1 MRCISL
7 RVKKV
12 FVAVISLWAISARA
26 ESTFPVAV
34 GDTWQYEIAGSPGS
48 TVTVRADG
56 TEKLNDQE
64 LVRLETGTA
73 NSPVKTELVATGPAG
88 LSCYQRTFPGAKP
101 VSFDPPQLLIP
112 DSMKVGDQWEM
123 DDFVNGNRM
132 HLQFVVVA
140 EEDVAVPAGNFR
152 GFRAQ
157 CEQPGT
163 VSMTVERW
171 FVAGVGMVKEVTSA
185 RAPGG
190 RLLNRVT
197 TALTK
202 VSRGQGAADSG
213 PAVVVPSSSPPPQAS
228 FKLEIAQERE
238 GAPAAEIKSD
248 AENIFVRWNGENLPI
263 HSVVRIAWVAE
274 DVGDVAWPNFVVDE
288 TKTEISTPTFGA
300 RFTLSRPKDGW
311 APGKYRVDLYLDDQ
325 LQSAAKV
332 TIR

>member
-1 MRCISL
+1 M
-7 RVKKV
+7 
-12 FVAVISLWAISARA
+12 
-26 ESTFPVAV
+26 EV
-34 GDTWQYEIAGSPGS
+34 GETWQYEIAGSLVS
-48 TVTVRADG
+48 TVTVRAVG
-56 TEKLNDQE
+56 AEKLNDLE
-64 LVRLETGTA
+64 LVRLETRTA
-73 NSPVKTELVATGPAG
+73 DSPVKTELVATTAAG

-112 DSMKVGDQWEM
+112 DSMKIGDQWEM

-132 HLQFVVVA
+132 HLQFAAVS

-157 CEQPGT
+157 CDQPGT

-171 FVAGVGMVKEVTSA
+171 FVAGVGMVKEVTST

-197 TALTK
+197 TALIK
-202 VSRGQGAADSG
+202 VSRGLAAADSG
-213 PAVVVPSSSPPPQAS
+213 PSVVVPSSSPPTPAS

-238 GAPAAEIKSD
+238 GAPTNEIKSD
-248 AENIFVRWNGENLPI
+248 VVNIFVRWSGENLPV
-263 HSVVRIAWVAE
+263 HSFVRLAWVAE

-311 APGKYRVDLYLDDQ
+311 APGKYRVNLYLDDDRIQ
-325 LQSAAKV
+325 ATARV

>member
-1 MRCISL
+1 MKRG
-7 RVKKV
+7 
-12 FVAVISLWAISARA
+12 FVAAVSLWAIVARG

-34 GDTWQYEIAGSPGS
+34 GDTWQYVIAGSPS
-48 TVTVRADG
+48 AAVTVVAVG

-64 LVRLETGTA
+64 LVRLETRTA
-73 NSPVKTELVATGPAG
+73 DSPVKTELVATTAAG
-88 LSCYQRTFPGAKP
+88 LSCYQRIFPGAKS

-112 DSMKVGDQWEM
+112 DSMKIGDQWEM
-123 DDFVNGNRM
+123 DDFVNGNRT
-132 HLQFVVVA
+132 HLEFVVVA
-140 EEDVAVPAGNFR
+140 EEDVVVPAGNFR

-157 CEQPGT
+157 CDQPWP

-171 FVAGVGMVKEVTSA
+171 FVAGVGMVKEVTST
-185 RAPGG
+185 RGPGG

-202 VSRGQGAADSG
+202 VSRGHAATDSG
-213 PAVVVPSSSPPPQAS
+213 PAVVVSSSSPPTPPS

-238 GAPAAEIKSD
+238 GKPAEEIKSN
-248 AENIFVRWNGENLPI
+248 AENIFVRWSGENLPV
-263 HSVVRIAWVAE
+263 HSIVRIAWVAE

-311 APGKYRVDLYLDDQ
+311 AAGKYRVDLYLDDT
-325 LQSAAKV
+325 LSLTTKV
-332 TIR
+332 TIRD